1 MMEMEGRE
9 KYYRLFNEVRENKC
23 YEEWILYILKG
34 VEITSKDTI
43 KLTQNIQN
51 EMNSYK
57 DEFKNKLP
65 KIYSKEL
72 LKNLFSEVYT
82 KNFICGKCMFCY

>member
-1 MMEMEGRE
+1 MEMEGRE